1 MTDSLL
7 QHLTPDE
14 VELWAQ
20 GLLPAA
26 RDAHL
31 AQCAECRTIA
41 ERERKL
47 IRELSQLTRFA
58 PEFGCVE
65 RVMAKVK
72 IPTPSGPHLRPHT
85 DAYQPRGAAVAHRD
99 LHRTTAAD
107 EGDQR
112 APSHIPERAGQRP
125 DLRPCDL
132 DAHTRLD
139 LVPGDVRDQ
148 RTESID
154 VDDFPDQHRAVVV
167 GSGERGAVHL
177 GDGMTHV

>member
-20 GLLPAA
+20 GLLPAT

-41 ERERKL
+41 ARERKL
-47 IRELSQLTRFA
+47 IRELSQLTRFT
-58 PEFGCVE
+58 PEFGFVE

-85 DAYQPRGAAVAHRD
+85 DA
-99 LHRTTAAD
+99 
-107 EGDQR
+107 
-112 APSHIPERAGQRP
+112 
-125 DLRPCDL
+125 
-132 DAHTRLD
+132 
-139 LVPGDVRDQ
+139 
-148 RTESID
+148 
-154 VDDFPDQHRAVVV
+154 
-167 GSGERGAVHL
+167 
-177 GDGMTHV
+177 